1 MDIINEYDKIFKKL
15 KTLNDDNEASHIF
28 QDKIYRKFIRDINSD
43 RFNSIK
49 EIKYISSLM
58 IKNVIKY
65 DKNRWYA

>member
-1 MDIINEYDKIFKKL
+1 MKI
-15 KTLNDDNEASHIF
+15 
-28 QDKIYRKFIRDINSD
+28 IRDINSD

-49 EIKYISSLM
+49 EIKYISSLI